1 VHEVRGNALYER
13 LKPYLDRAYAGQS
26 VMFEYEAMYRGKSM
40 HFQCHYV
47 PDRDAHGKVRG
58 VYALT
63 TEITHIKNAERELLR
78 IAHQDSLTGLAN
90 RRYFSERVPIFLKQA
105 QQRDVPVLLALVD
118 VDNFKTIND
127 TYGHATGDVV
137 LAEVGQCLQKL
148 VREGEIVARIGGD
161 EFVVMCN
168 DISNLIQAK
177 AFVQSLWE
185 RLHMTVDAGAAQV
198 TVSMSVGAAICK
210 NELCADAVMKLADE
224 ALYKAKDAGRDTYRF
239 LTQGL
244 GGDGGDDSGSQPVRL
259 RQVR

>member
-1 VHEVRGNALYER
+1 
-13 LKPYLDRAYAGQS
+13 
-26 VMFEYEAMYRGKSM
+26 MFEYEAMYRGKPM
-40 HFQCHYV
+40 HFQSHYV

-90 RRYFSERVPIFLKQA
+90 RRYFSERVPIFLRQA

-148 VREGEIVARIGGD
+148 VREGEIVARLGGD
-161 EFVVMCN
+161 EFVVMCS
-168 DISNLIQAK
+168 DITNMMQAK

-185 RLHMTVDAGAAQV
+185 RLHMTVDAGSAQV
-198 TVSMSVGAAICK
+198 RVSMSVGAAICK

-239 LTQGL
+239 LTHGL
-244 GGDGGDDSGSQPVRL
+244 GDDGGDDSGRQPVKL